1 MADNKIKSRD
11 MIRGISVCNPVDVA
25 PEYFLYTIDYAIEH
39 KMTHVQLIGPTHN
52 YIKGNIDGMTPYRK
66 YSQYNSSKDQEYMNM
81 CLDVVN
87 VGCKRAHDAGI
98 KMYLWHH
105 ELDLPDS
112 FSEDY
117 PEILN
122 SDKDIEVTHPLVK
135 DFLANRV
142 MDFFA
147 AYPYMD
153 GIILTLHETKVP
165 LLKLKNQ
172 KLDKVGRVKYITE
185 ILYDTCISLGKE
197 LIVRPF
203 ASIEEDY
210 EMMTKAYESISTD
223 LMIMDKWTQFDWS
236 LCLPHNKFFNKIK
249 NNPIFVETDIFGEY
263 FGKGRLPIMLKDHI
277 REKIEYCESYGV
289 AGYVSRI
296 DRAGQHPFGTP
307 NEVNLDI
314 MNAYMLGE
322 DVDKAI
328 DNFFEKNYPESP
340 KEVREL
346 MENTEDIQKKVF
358 YLNTYYFTEL
368 SLFPRINH
376 CKNHFYFEM
385 MKEDYNIAS
394 NEWFIPIGWERGPI
408 ENVLEEKASAVK
420 QADEIYEK
428 LLELKGKL
436 KDDAYD
442 KLWYRF
448 ANLKYVAQI
457 WQQLANTFLN
467 YTKYFE
473 TKDIAFEEKLN
484 EALETML
491 AINEEGKKL
500 LGDKFYCLNGD
511 TLVSFETLDYVQSF
525 VKEVRDSFRIE
536 KAETEKLDAE
546 NLTDFIVCGGAMES
560 HKLQKEVNFSD
571 TFITENNL
579 YRIPG
584 SGRGRNWSAVNT
596 HGWFSYELKVK
607 PNVEN
612 KIAITLGTMD
622 ENIDIKITLDGK
634 EHTISEKVDGLKEY
648 EILFTPST
656 DAVRIRFDRFT
667 ADTPCVYKIK
677 VL

>member
-1 MADNKIKSRD
+1 M
-11 MIRGISVCNPVDVA
+11 
-25 PEYFLYTIDYAIEH
+25 
-39 KMTHVQLIGPTHN
+39 
-52 YIKGNIDGMTPYRK
+52 
-66 YSQYNSSKDQEYMNM
+66 
-81 CLDVVN
+81 
-87 VGCKRAHDAGI
+87 
-98 KMYLWHH
+98 
-105 ELDLPDS
+105 
-112 FSEDY
+112 
-117 PEILN
+117 
-122 SDKDIEVTHPLVK
+122 
-135 DFLANRV
+135 
-142 MDFFA
+142 
-147 AYPYMD
+147 
-153 GIILTLHETKVP
+153 
-165 LLKLKNQ
+165 
-172 KLDKVGRVKYITE
+172 
-185 ILYDTCISLGKE
+185 GKE

-277 REKIEYCESYGV
+277 KEKFEYCEGYNV

-296 DRAGQHPFGTP
+296 DRAGQHPFGGP

-314 MNAYMLGE
+314 MNACMLGE
-322 DVDKAI
+322 DVEKAI
-328 DNFFEKNYPESP
+328 DTFFEKNYPTAA

-385 MKEDYNIAS
+385 MKEDYDIAS
-394 NEWFIPIGWERGPI
+394 NEWFIPIGWERGTI
-408 ENVLEEKASAVK
+408 EDVLAEKADAVK

-428 LLELKGKL
+428 LLALKNKI
-436 KDDAYD
+436 DADAYD

-448 ANLKYVAQI
+448 ANLKYVAHI
-457 WQQLANTFLN
+457 WQQLALTFLN
-467 YTKYFE
+467 YAKYFE
-473 TKDIAFEEKLN
+473 TKDVSYENKLN

-491 AINEEGKKL
+491 VINEEGKKL

-511 TLVSFETLDYVQSF
+511 TLLNVANLDYVQSF

-536 KAETEKLDAE
+536 KAETEKLEAE

-560 HKLQKEVNFSD
+560 HRLQKEVNFSD
-571 TFITENNL
+571 TFITENDL

-584 SGRGRNWSAVNT
+584 SGRGRKWSAVNT
-596 HGWFSYELKVK
+596 HGWFSYELNVK
-607 PNVEN
+607 PNEEN
-612 KIAITLGTMD
+612 KIKVLLGTMD
-622 ENIDIKITLDGK
+622 ESIDIKITLDGT
-634 EHTISEKVDGLKEY
+634 EYTVSEKADGKYEY
-648 EILFTPST
+648 EISYNATS
-656 DAVRIRFDRFT
+656 DKVRIRFDRFT
-667 ADTPCVYKIK
+667 ADTPCVYTIK

>member
-1 MADNKIKSRD
+1 MTKRE
-11 MIRGISVCNPVDVA
+11 MIRGISVCNPVDVV
-25 PEYFLYTIDYAIEH
+25 PEYFLYTIDYAIEK
-39 KMTHVQLIGPTHN
+39 KMSHIQLIGPTHD

-66 YSQYNSSKDQEYMNM
+66 YSQFNDSKNVEYMNM

-87 VGCKRAHDAGI
+87 KGCKKAHDAGI

-105 ELDLPDS
+105 ELDLPDN
-112 FSEDY
+112 FSKVY

-142 MDFFA
+142 YDFFA

-172 KLDKVGRVKYITE
+172 KLDKVERVKYVTQTLYEACKE
-185 ILYDTCISLGKE
+185 IGKE

-210 EMMTKAYESISTD
+210 EMMTKAYESISKD

-249 NNPIFVETDIFGEY
+249 NNPLFVETDIFGEY

-277 REKIEYCESYGV
+277 LEKMEYCEGYNP

-296 DRAGQHPFGTP
+296 DRAGQDPFGGP

-314 MNAYMLGE
+314 MNACMLGE

-328 DNFFEKNYPESP
+328 DTFFEKNYPEAP
-340 KEVREL
+340 KEVRSL
-346 MENTEDIQKKVF
+346 MEHTEDIQKKAF
-358 YLNTYYFTEL
+358 YLNKYYFTEL
-368 SLFPRINH
+368 SLFPKINH

-385 MKEDYNIAS
+385 MKEDYCLAS
-394 NEWFIPIGWERGPI
+394 NEWFIPLGWERGTI
-408 ENVLEEKASAVK
+408 ENVLAEKEDAVK

-428 LLELKGKL
+428 LLTLKGVL

-448 ANLKYVAQI
+448 ANLKYVAHI
-457 WQQLANTFLN
+457 WEQLVLTFLN
-467 YTKYFE
+467 YAKYFE
-473 TKDIAFEEKLN
+473 TRDTSYENKLEETLK
-484 EALETML
+484 TML
-491 AINEEGKKL
+491 ALNDEGKKL

-511 TLVSFETLDYVQSF
+511 TLVSFANLDYVQSF
-525 VKEVRDSFRIE
+525 VNEVRESFRIE
-536 KAETEKLDAE
+536 KETTAKLEAE
-546 NLTDFIVCGGAMES
+546 NLTDFIICGGAMES
-560 HKLQKEVNFSD
+560 HKIQKEVNFSD
-571 TFITENNL
+571 TFIENDAL

-584 SGRGRNWSAVNT
+584 SGKGKKWSAVNT
-596 HGWFSYELKVK
+596 HGWFSYELNVK
-607 PNVEN
+607 QNAEN
-612 KIAITLGTMD
+612 KIKILLGTKD
-622 ENIDIKITLDGK
+622 ESIDIKITLDDT
-634 EHTISEKVDGLKEY
+634 EYTVSEKANGKYEY
-648 EILFTPST
+648 EITYNATS
-656 DAVRIRFDRFT
+656 DKVRIRFDRFT
-667 ADTPCVYKIK
+667 ANTPCVYTIK

>member
-1 MADNKIKSRD
+1 
-11 MIRGISVCNPVDVA
+11 MIRGISVCNPVDVE
-25 PEYFLYTIDYAIEH
+25 PEYFLYTIDYAIKN

-66 YSQYNSSKDQEYMNM
+66 YSQFNNSKDVEYMNM

-105 ELDLPDS
+105 ELDLPDD
-112 FSEDY
+112 FSKVY

-122 SDKDIEVTHPLVK
+122 SDNDIEVTHPLVK

-142 MDFFA
+142 YDFFA

-172 KLDKVGRVKYITE
+172 KLGKVERVKYVTQTLYEACKE
-185 ILYDTCISLGKE
+185 IGKE

-263 FGKGRLPIMLKDHI
+263 FGKDRLPIMLKDHI
-277 REKIEYCESYGV
+277 KEKFEYCESFNV
-289 AGYVSRI
+289 SGYVSRI
-296 DRAGQHPFGTP
+296 DRAGQHPFGGP

-322 DVDKAI
+322 DVEKAI
-328 DNFFEKNYPESP
+328 NNFFEKNYPEAA

-346 MENTEDIQKKVF
+346 MENTEEIQKKIF

-368 SLFPRINH
+368 SLFPKINH

-385 MKEDYNIAS
+385 MKEDYCLAS

-428 LLELKGKL
+428 LLALKGKL

-448 ANLKYVAQI
+448 ANLKYVAHI

-467 YTKYFE
+467 YAKYFE
-473 TKDIAFEEKLN
+473 TKDAKYEDKLN
-484 EALETML
+484 ETLQTML

-511 TLVSFETLDYVQSF
+511 TLVNVANFDYVQMF
-525 VKEVRDSFRIE
+525 VKDVSDSFRIE
-536 KAETEKLDAE
+536 KAETLKAEGE
-546 NLTDFIVCGGAMES
+546 NLTDFIICGGAMES

-571 TFITENNL
+571 TFITENDL

-584 SGRGRNWSAVNT
+584 SYKGKNWSAINT
-596 HGWFSYELKVK
+596 HGWFSYEISVK
-607 PNVEN
+607 PNEEN
-612 KIAITLGTMD
+612 KIKVLLGTMG
-622 ENIDIKITLDGK
+622 ESIDIKININGSEYTVNEKTDGK
-634 EHTISEKVDGLKEY
+634 YEY
-648 EILFTPST
+648 EIAYTPKA
-656 DAVRIRFDRFT
+656 DKVRIRFDRFT
-667 ADTPCVYKIK
+667 ANTPCVYTIK
-677 VL
+677 VQ

>member
-1 MADNKIKSRD
+1 MRD
-11 MIRGISVCNPVDVA
+11 MIRGISVCNPVDVE
-25 PEYFLYTIDYAIEH
+25 PEYFLYTIDYAIKN

-66 YSQYNSSKDQEYMNM
+66 YSQFNYSKDVEYMNM

-87 VGCKRAHDAGI
+87 TGCKRAQVAGI
-98 KMYLWHH
+98 KTYLWHH
-105 ELDLPDS
+105 ELDLPDD
-112 FSEDY
+112 FSKVY

-142 MDFFA
+142 YDFFE

-172 KLDKVGRVKYITE
+172 KLGKVERVKYVTQT
-185 ILYDTCISLGKE
+185 LYEACREMGKE

-210 EMMTKAYESISTD
+210 EMMTKAYESISAD

-249 NNPIFVETDIFGEY
+249 NNPLFVETDIFGEY

-277 REKIEYCESYGV
+277 MEKFAYCEGYNC

-296 DRAGQHPFGTP
+296 DRAGQHPFGGP

-314 MNAYMLGE
+314 MNACMLGE

-328 DNFFEKNYPESP
+328 DTFFEKNYPEAP
-340 KEVREL
+340 QKVREL
-346 MENTEDIQKKVF
+346 MEHTEEIQKKMF
-358 YLNTYYFTEL
+358 YLNKYYFTEL
-368 SLFPRINH
+368 SLFPKINH

-385 MKEDYNIAS
+385 MKEDYCLAS
-394 NEWFIPIGWERGPI
+394 NEWFIPIGWERGTI
-408 ENVLEEKASAVK
+408 ENVLEEKLCAVK
-420 QADEIYEK
+420 LADEAYEK
-428 LLELKGKL
+428 MLKLKGVIKE
-436 KDDAYD
+436 DAYE

-448 ANLKYVAQI
+448 ANLKYVALI
-457 WQQLANTFLN
+457 WQQLTLIFLS
-467 YTKYFE
+467 YAKYFE
-473 TKDIAFEEKLN
+473 TKDISYEDNLN
-484 EALETML
+484 KALDTML
-491 AINEEGKKL
+491 VLNEEGKKL

-511 TLVSFETLDYVQSF
+511 TLVSVENFDYVQTF
-525 VKEVRDSFRIE
+525 VKDVTDSFRIE
-536 KAETEKLDAE
+536 KAETLKAESE
-546 NLTDFIVCGGAMES
+546 NLTDFIICGGAMEG

-571 TFITENNL
+571 TFITENDL

-584 SGRGRNWSAVNT
+584 SGRGKKWSAVNT

-607 PNVEN
+607 PNCEN
-612 KIAITLGTMD
+612 KIKVLLGTMG
-622 ENIDIKITLDGK
+622 ERIDIKITLDGAEYTVSQK
-634 EHTISEKVDGLKEY
+634 ADGKLEY
-648 EILFTPST
+648 EITYTPTS
-656 DAVRIRFDRFT
+656 DKARIRFDRFT
-667 ADTPCVYKIK
+667 ANTPCVYTIK
-677 VL
+677 VQ

>member
-1 MADNKIKSRD
+1 MSNSEVKEKN
-11 MIRGISVCNPVDVA
+11 MIRGISVCNPVDVE
-25 PEYFLYTIDYAIEH
+25 PEYFLFTIDYAIEH
-39 KMTHVQLIGPTHN
+39 KMTHIQLIGPTHN

-66 YSQYNSSKDQEYMNM
+66 YSQYNSTKDHEYMNM

-87 VGCKRAHDAGI
+87 KGCKKAHDAGI

-105 ELDLPDS
+105 ELDLPDG
-112 FSEDY
+112 FSADY

-135 DFLANRV
+135 DFLSNRV

-172 KLDKVGRVKYITE
+172 KLGKVERVKYITE
-185 ILYDTCISLGKE
+185 ILYDTCKSLGKE

-223 LMIMDKWTQFDWS
+223 LLIMDKWTQFDWS
-236 LCLPHNKFFNKIK
+236 LCLPHNRFFSKIK

-277 REKIEYCESYGV
+277 KEKFAYCESFNC

-296 DRAGQHPFGTP
+296 DRAGQHPFGGP

-314 MNAYMLGE
+314 MNACMLGE
-322 DVDKAI
+322 DIDKAI
-328 DNFFEKNYPESP
+328 DRFFEDKYPQAPS
-340 KEVREL
+340 EVREL
-346 MENTEDIQKKVF
+346 MENTEDIQKKIF

-368 SLFPRINH
+368 SLFPKINH

-385 MKEDYNIAS
+385 MKENYEIVSD
-394 NEWFIPIGWERGPI
+394 EWFVPTEWMRGPV

-420 QADEIYEK
+420 QADETYEK
-428 LLELKGKL
+428 LLKLKGRL

-448 ANLKYVAQI
+448 ANLKYVAQVWEQMTLI
-457 WQQLANTFLN
+457 FLN
-467 YTKYFE
+467 YARYFE
-473 TKDIAFEEKLN
+473 TKAASYEEKLYKACDSIIKLN
-484 EALETML
+484 D
-491 AINEEGKKL
+491 EGKKL

-511 TLVSFETLDYVQSF
+511 TLVKTANLDHVQSF
-525 VKEVRDSFRIE
+525 VKDVKDSFSIE
-536 KAETEKLDAE
+536 KELTKKFESE
-546 NLTDFIVCGGAMES
+546 NLTDFIICAGGMEG
-560 HKLQKEVNFSD
+560 HKIQKEVNFSD
-571 TFITENNL
+571 TYVENGTL

-584 SGRGRNWSAVNT
+584 SNRGKKWSTVNT
-596 HGWFSYELKVK
+596 HGWFSYEIKVIPDK
-607 PNVEN
+607 EN
-612 KIAITLGTMD
+612 KVSISLGTMG
-622 ENIDIKITLDGK
+622 ESIDIKITIDGK

-648 EILFTPST
+648 EIPFIPTT

-667 ADTPCVYKIK
+667 ENTPCVYTIK
-677 VL
+677 VK

>member
-1 MADNKIKSRD
+1 MSKNELKARD
-11 MIRGISVCNPVDVA
+11 MIRGISVCNPVDVD
-25 PEYFLYTIDYAIEH
+25 PEYFLYTIDYAIEK
-39 KMTHVQLIGPTHN
+39 KMTHVQLIGPIHN
-52 YIKGNIDGMTPYRK
+52 YIKGNIEGMTPYRK
-66 YSQYNSSKDQEYMNM
+66 YSQFNNAKNQEYMNL
-81 CLDVVN
+81 CLDAVN
-87 VGCKRAHDAGI
+87 KGCKKAHDAGI
-98 KMYLWHH
+98 KMYMWHH
-105 ELDLPDS
+105 ELDLPDG
-112 FSEDY
+112 FSEEY

-122 SDKDIEVTHPLVK
+122 SDNDIEVTHPLVK
-135 DFLANRV
+135 DFLANRIY
-142 MDFFA
+142 DFFA

-172 KLDKVGRVKYITE
+172 KLEKIERVKYVTQT
-185 ILYDTCISLGKE
+185 LYEACNELGKE

-236 LCLPHNKFFNKIK
+236 LCLPHNKFYNKIK

-277 REKIEYCESYGV
+277 KEKFEYCEGYNV

-296 DRAGQHPFGTP
+296 DRAGQNPFGGP

-314 MNAYMLGE
+314 MNACMLGE

-328 DNFFEKNYPESP
+328 DEFFEKNYPDAP

-385 MKEDYNIAS
+385 MKENYDIAS

-420 QADEIYEK
+420 QADEIFEK
-428 LLELKGKL
+428 LLTL
-436 KDDAYD
+436 KDKIDADAYE

-448 ANLKYVAQI
+448 ANLKYVAHI
-457 WQQLANTFLN
+457 WEQLTLTFLN
-467 YTKYFE
+467 YAKYFE
-473 TKDIAFEEKLN
+473 TKDIAYENKLKA
-484 EALETML
+484 ALDTML
-491 AINEEGKKL
+491 VLNEEGKKI

-511 TLVSFETLDYVQSF
+511 TLLNLENLDYVQSF
-525 VKEVRDSFRIE
+525 VKEVQDSFRIE
-536 KAETEKLDAE
+536 KATTKKLESE
-546 NLTDFIVCGGAMES
+546 NLTDFIVCGGGMEG
-560 HKLQKEVNFSD
+560 HRLQKEVNFSD
-571 TFITENNL
+571 TFITEDGL

-584 SGRGRNWSAVNT
+584 SGRGRKWSTVNT

-607 PNVEN
+607 PNEEN
-612 KIAITLGTMD
+612 KIKVLLGTMD
-622 ENIDIKITLDGK
+622 ESIDIKINIDGT
-634 EHTISEKVDGLKEY
+634 EHTIREKADGSKEY
-648 EILFTPST
+648 EIPYFAT
-656 DAVRIRFDRFT
+656 DDKVRIRFDRFT
-667 ADTPCVYKIK
+667 ANTPCVYTIK
-677 VL
+677 VM

>member
-1 MADNKIKSRD
+1 
-11 MIRGISVCNPVDVA
+11 MIRGISVCNPVDVE
-25 PEYFLYTIDYAIEH
+25 PEYFLYTIDYAIKN

-66 YSQYNSSKDQEYMNM
+66 YSQFNNSKDNEYMNM

-105 ELDLPDS
+105 ELDLPDD
-112 FSEDY
+112 FSKVY
-117 PEILN
+117 PESLN

-142 MDFFA
+142 YDFFA

-172 KLDKVGRVKYITE
+172 KLGKVERVKYVTQT
-185 ILYDTCISLGKE
+185 LYDACKEIGKE

-210 EMMTKAYESISTD
+210 EMMTKAYESISTE

-277 REKIEYCESYGV
+277 AEKIEYCEGYNV

-296 DRAGQHPFGTP
+296 DRAGQHPFGGP

-328 DNFFEKNYPESP
+328 DNFFEKNYPEAP
-340 KEVREL
+340 ELVREL
-346 MENTEDIQKKVF
+346 MENTEDIQKKIF

-368 SLFPRINH
+368 SLFPKINH

-385 MKEDYNIAS
+385 MKEDYCLAS

-428 LLELKGKL
+428 LLALKGIL

-448 ANLKYVAQI
+448 ANLKYVAHI

-467 YTKYFE
+467 YAKYFE
-473 TKDIAFEEKLN
+473 TKDAQYEDKLN
-484 EALETML
+484 ETLETML
-491 AINEEGKKL
+491 AINEEIKRYSGEEDEDEK
-500 LGDKFYCLNGD
+500 
-511 TLVSFETLDYVQSF
+511 ELD
-525 VKEVRDSFRIE
+525 
-536 KAETEKLDAE
+536 
-546 NLTDFIVCGGAMES
+546 G
-560 HKLQKEVNFSD
+560 
-571 TFITENNL
+571 
-579 YRIPG
+579 
-584 SGRGRNWSAVNT
+584 
-596 HGWFSYELKVK
+596 ELKALYGTVLDEQ
-607 PNVEN
+607 NVFE
-612 KIAITLGTMD
+612 
-622 ENIDIKITLDGK
+622 DI
-634 EHTISEKVDGLKEY
+634 
-648 EILFTPST
+648 F
-656 DAVRIRFDRFT
+656 
-667 ADTPCVYKIK
+667 
-677 VL
+677 